1 MWKFLRDVSASAIGT
16 ITAVVFLVLLGT
28 GAGLVVVVA
37 LLATTEDAEEPTV
50 RDRSILVLDLSTPIR
65 DSQLLDEFTEA
76 IAVETN
82 TITLRQAKIA
92 LAEAAQDD
100 RIVGL
105 LIDGS
110 GGEAGM
116 GFATAQALRPALT
129 AFQESGKR
137 VMAYDVDWSEGDY
150 YLGSVA
156 DTVVINPMGELEFN
170 GLGAE
175 QTFLT
180 GALEKFGVGVQVV
193 RAGNYKSA
201 VEPFI
206 ETEFS
211 AASREQLTDLLGD
224 LWQEF
229 LTAVGRDRNQ
239 TPAALQQIAATQ
251 GFLLPETAIQAQ
263 LVDQVAY
270 FDEVAAELRTL
281 TEQEEE
287 PKQQFRHVTLAN
299 YRSEV
304 ADAIAGDYA
313 EQKIAILYAAGE
325 IVYGEGEVEQ
335 IGSDRLIRQIRDLRR
350 DEDVKAIVLRINSPG
365 GSATASDLILRELQ
379 LTREQKPIIVSM
391 GNVAASGG
399 YWIALESDRIFA
411 ESTTITGSIGVFGL
425 LPNLE
430 GITTENG
437 ITWDSVKTAPFADI
451 DTIARP
457 KTEAELATIQQFVD
471 QIYNL
476 FLDKVAKSRSMP
488 RSEVAAIAQGR
499 VWSGSDAAANGLV
512 DQIGGL
518 EDAIAYAAATA
529 ELGDDWQVE
538 EYQNELTFE
547 EFLFRTFS
555 IQDTTPLTQEWVKLQ
570 TQLQQLTRFSDPR
583 HLYSIAPT
591 LTIR

>member
-16 ITAVVFLVLLGT
+16 ITAVVLLVLLGT
-28 GAGLVVVVA
+28 GVGLVVIVA
-37 LLATTEDAEEPTV
+37 LLATTEDTEEPTV

-76 IAVETN
+76 IAVETDA
-82 TITLRQAKIA
+82 ITLRQAKIA
-92 LAEAAQDD
+92 LAEAATDD

-110 GGEAGM
+110 GDEVGM

-129 AFQESGKR
+129 AFRESGKR
-137 VMAYDVDWSEGDY
+137 VVAYDVDWSERDY

-156 DTVVINPMGELEFN
+156 DTMVMNPMGELEFN

-180 GALEKFGVGVQVV
+180 GALDKFGVGVQVV
-193 RAGNYKSA
+193 RAGEYKSA

-211 AASREQLTDLLGD
+211 AASREQLTALLGD

-229 LTAVGRDRNQ
+229 LTTVGSDRDQ

-251 GFLLPETAIQAQ
+251 GFLLPTAAVQAQ
-263 LVDQVAY
+263 LIDQVAY

-281 TEQEEE
+281 TEEEEE
-287 PKQQFRHVTLAN
+287 PKQQFRHVTLSN
-299 YRSEV
+299 YRNEV
-304 ADAIAGDYA
+304 EDAIAGDYA
-313 EQKIAILYAAGE
+313 ENKIAILYAAGE

-335 IGSDRLIRQIRDLRR
+335 IGSDRFIRKIRELRR
-350 DEDVKAIVLRINSPG
+350 DDDVKAIVLRINSPG
-365 GSATASDLILRELQ
+365 GSATASDLILRELE

-411 ESTTITGSIGVFGL
+411 ESTTITGSIGVFGI
-425 LPNLE
+425 LPNFE
-430 GITTENG
+430 DITAENG

-451 DTIARP
+451 DTVARP

-476 FLDKVAKSRSMP
+476 FLDKVARSREMP
-488 RSEVAAIAQGR
+488 RSAVAAVAQGR

-518 EDAIAYAAATA
+518 EDAIAYAAETA

-555 IQDTTPLTQEWVKLQ
+555 IQDNTPLTQEWVKLQ
-570 TQLQQLTRFSDPR
+570 TQLQHLTRFSDPR
-583 HLYSIAPT
+583 HLYSIAPS

>member
-37 LLATTEDAEEPTV
+37 LLATTEDVEEPTV

-76 IAVETN
+76 IAVESN
-82 TITLRQAKIA
+82 VITLRQAKIA

-116 GFATAQALRPALT
+116 GFATAQALRPALVE
-129 AFQESGKR
+129 FQESGKR

-211 AASREQLTDLLGD
+211 AASREQLTALLGD

-239 TPAALQQIAATQ
+239 TPQALQAIAATQ
-251 GFLLPETAIQAQ
+251 GFLLPTAAVQAE
-263 LVDQVAY
+263 LIDQVAY

-287 PKQQFRHVTLAN
+287 PKQQFRQVTLSN
-299 YRSEV
+299 YRNEIE
-304 ADAIAGDYA
+304 DAIAGDYA
-313 EQKIAILYAAGE
+313 ENKIAILYAAGE

-350 DEDVKAIVLRINSPG
+350 DEDVQAIVLRINSPG

-437 ITWDSVKTAPFADI
+437 ITWDSVKTAPLADI
-451 DTIARP
+451 DTLARP

-476 FLDKVAKSRSMP
+476 FLDKVARSRDLP

-518 EDAIAYAAATA
+518 EDAIAYAAETA
-529 ELGDDWQVE
+529 DLGDNWQIE

-570 TQLQQLTRFSDPR
+570 TQLQHLTRFSDPR